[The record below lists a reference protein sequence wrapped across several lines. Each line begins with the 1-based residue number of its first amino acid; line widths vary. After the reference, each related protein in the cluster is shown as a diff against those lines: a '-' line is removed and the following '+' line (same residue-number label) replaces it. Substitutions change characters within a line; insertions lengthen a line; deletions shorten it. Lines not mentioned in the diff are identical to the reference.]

1 MIAYLGTA
9 GWWDLAY
16 RRIPNLLNLAAI
28 SLALALSA
36 SRGSPQLALSLKG
49 MAMGL
54 GIGLIPFALRMLGGG
69 DVKSLMALGAFAGP
83 ALTWS
88 CFIGALMAGGVFG
101 VLLLL
106 PSLPFLGRGREQ
118 KLSGLPLPFT
128 TLLALACFL
137 QLIIFKEVGRC

>member
-16 RRIPNLLNLAAI
+16 HRIPNLLNLAAI
-28 SLALALSA
+28 LMALALSA
-36 SRGSPQLALSLKG
+36 SRGTPYLVLSLKG
-49 MAMGL
+49 IAMGT
-54 GIGLIPFALRMLGGG
+54 GIGLVPFALRMLGGG
-69 DVKSLMALGAFAGP
+69 DIKSLMALGAFAGP

-106 PSLPFLGRGREQ
+106 PSLPILGRGRIR
-118 KLSGLPLPFT
+118 KLAGLPLPFT
-128 TLLALACFL
+128 TLLALVCFL